1 VARRAAAALQ
11 AALEAQMARDYVAI
25 RRWAVRHY
33 GARYDAWN
41 LATQW
46 NRHGW

>member
-1 VARRAAAALQ
+1 VKAAAALQ
-11 AALEAQMARDYVAI
+11 AALEQQMARDYVSI
-25 RRWAVRHY
+25 RRWAVHNY
-33 GARYDAWN
+33 GARFDAWN